1 MKINTKLVKHSLKFQ
16 TIYQANIDFDAT
28 YENLNRLG
36 YSPKRYPAGRPTK
49 KDGLQ
54 QQDAGNFTFKSKSG
68 PKVNIFPKGPLHR
81 IQAKCK
87 SLEERRKL
95 FSELV
100 SVLIPSEGNRLFIL
114 PRRSIINFTVIEDQ
128 DEFFD
133 KFFSDVESAYENYL
147 SNYISKE
154 QQIEYEN
161 YLLSLFSKKLKSSCE

>member
-1 MKINTKLVKHSLKFQ
+1 MKINTKLVKHSLEFQ
-16 TIYQANIDFDAT
+16 TVYEANIDFDVT

-36 YSPKRYPAGRPTK
+36 YSPKRHPAGRPTK
-49 KDGLQ
+49 KDGIQ

-81 IQAKCK
+81 IQTKCK

-95 FSELV
+95 FRELV
-100 SVLIPSEGNRLFIL
+100 SVLIPSGGHRLFIL

-133 KFFSDVESAYENYL
+133 RFFSDVESAYQNYL

-161 YLLSLFSKKLKSSCE
+161 YLLSLFSKKLKSS